1 MSSLGDYTS
10 ASPPLAPPRF
20 PPGMASEPT
29 TRRDLFG
36 GAISADLPSR
46 YVDVSDFRPIP
57 DNQEVWAD
65 ASRDESVVVEILE
78 RQPEA
83 GASGGICAAEWFFRD
98 LCVEVDARVETG
110 DAAVLRAYPLDDPAA
125 LAGLRVDERATTG
138 AVSASA
144 CVGRQSV
151 AKSRDA
157 ARNDVEVALVCIRL
171 DAHRTDVLV
180 TVNRALAIAP
190 GSSADAPD
198 AGKPGVPDA
207 EATARAVAETF
218 RVVDWNLFAG

>member
-1 MSSLGDYTS
+1 
-10 ASPPLAPPRF
+10 
-20 PPGMASEPT
+20 MASEPT

-83 GASGGICAAEWFFRD
+83 GASGGRCAAEWFFRD

-190 GSSADAPD
+190 GSSAVAPD

-207 EATARAVAETF
+207 EATARAVAKTF

>member
-1 MSSLGDYTS
+1 
-10 ASPPLAPPRF
+10 
-20 PPGMASEPT
+20 MASEPT

-110 DAAVLRAYPLDDPAA
+110 DAAVLRAYPLVDPAA

-144 CVGRQSV
+144 CVCLLYTSPSPR
-151 AKSRDA
+151 
-157 ARNDVEVALVCIRL
+157 DVEESRM
-171 DAHRTDVLV
+171 
-180 TVNRALAIAP
+180 P
-190 GSSADAPD
+190 SSA
-198 AGKPGVPDA
+198 
-207 EATARAVAETF
+207 
-218 RVVDWNLFAG
+218 